1 MKIFL
6 IQKLAEELHK
16 PVINK
21 INKINKRKKIKKRKV
36 HLPFIDNIEGADL
49 ADIQLISK
57 FNKGFRFLLCVIDIY
72 SRYAWVIPLKDK
84 KGITITD
91 AFQKILQE
99 SNKKPNK
106 ICFDKGSEF
115 YNRSTKSWLERTKE
129 NEGESVIAER
139 FIKINKYMTSVSQNV
154 YIDKLGDIVNK
165 YNNTYHSKIKI
176 KPVDV
181 KSNAYID
188 TSKEINDKNPKFIN
202 GDLLKY
208 QNIKTFLQ
216 KAALQKGLKKF
227 L

>member
-1 MKIFL
+1 
-6 IQKLAEELHK
+6 
-16 PVINK
+16 
-21 INKINKRKKIKKRKV
+21 
-36 HLPFIDNIEGADL
+36 
-49 ADIQLISK
+49 
-57 FNKGFRFLLCVIDIY
+57 
-72 SRYAWVIPLKDK
+72 
-84 KGITITD
+84 
-91 AFQKILQE
+91 
-99 SNKKPNK
+99 
-106 ICFDKGSEF
+106 
-115 YNRSTKSWLERTKE
+115 
-129 NEGESVIAER
+129 
-139 FIKINKYMTSVSQNV
+139 MTSVSQNV